1 MKKTFLALAL
11 VLLTVSLFAQGT
23 ASIVFSSTSHDFGT
37 ILEENGSVSCEF
49 VFTNNG
55 DAPLVISQ
63 VTASCGCTTP
73 DWSKAPIAPGKTGF
87 IKATYAAKGRPGQFS
102 KTITVI
108 SNAKE
113 GTVQLNIKG
122 VVTAKTA
129 SIDEQYPFSI
139 SDLKMKSF
147 LLSMYDVPTKG
158 QKADRIEVYNSGKSP
173 LLIRFANLPAHLSV
187 VANPAT
193 LQPASKGEILV
204 TYKASLVKDWGNRTD
219 DIYIQLNNETRIA
232 SDRKIVVSA
241 NLVEDFS
248 TLTPAQREAAGH
260 LDTSTMV
267 ADFGVVK
274 SGERKEQTVLLR
286 NLGKSTLQLRKV
298 STDAISLKV
307 KVDRMSI
314 APGQTANLKITLMP
328 SKIRGGLNERIN
340 IISNDP
346 ARPNLTLRVVS
357 SI

>member
-1 MKKTFLALAL
+1 MKKMFLAWAFVILA
-11 VLLTVSLFAQGT
+11 VSVYAQGT
-23 ASIVFSSTSHDFGT
+23 ASIVFSNTSHDFGS

-73 DWSKAPIAPGKTGF
+73 DWTKAPIAPGKTGY
-87 IKATYAAKGRPGQFS
+87 IKATYAAKGRPGQFH

-113 GTVQLNIKG
+113 GTVQLTIQG
-122 VVTAKTA
+122 TVVPKTA

-147 LLSMYDVPTKG
+147 LLSMYDIPTKG
-158 QKADRIEVYNSGKSP
+158 QKTDRIEVYNSGKTP
-173 LLIRFANLPAHLSV
+173 LLIRFANLPAHLAV

-219 DIYIQLNNETRIA
+219 DIYLQLNNDSRIA

-248 TLTPAQREAAGH
+248 TLTPAQREAAGR
-260 LDTSTMV
+260 LDAASATV
-267 ADFGVVK
+267 DFGVVK
-274 SGERKEQTVLLR
+274 SGDRKEKTITLK
-286 NLGKSTLQLRKV
+286 NTGKSTLQLHKV

-307 KVDRMSI
+307 KTDRMSI
-314 APGQTANLKITLMP
+314 APGQTATLKVTLLP
-328 SKIRGGLNERIN
+328 SKIRGGLNEKIN
-340 IISNDP
+340 IISSDP
-346 ARPNLTLRVVS
+346 VRPNLLIRVVS